1 MNKYDIRK
9 IIVLVILARITLL
22 NSINGNIKFVNQI
35 HFAKETDT
43 FGVNVDLERQAGVN
57 ETIIIRCQVS
67 LFRNTRPEVFC
78 KKGVLRNFTKFTGK
92 HLHQSLF
99 FNKVAV
105 LAPMPKC
112 DFNKVALQLH

>member
-9 IIVLVILARITLL
+9 IIVLVTLARIALL

-57 ETIIIRCQVS
+57 ETIIIRCQVG

-92 HLHQSLF
+92 KQSCRPRTHAE
-99 FNKVAV
+99 V
-105 LAPMPKC
+105 
-112 DFNKVALQLH
+112 